1 MIVLGILQR
10 ITQKVL
16 WNCSKLFIRV
26 CFCSN
31 NKPISGVTAKAGFY
45 SLFPSASVWLGW
57 LGLFCFTMRTSS
69 PGFECLP
76 LAVTVIFFTSDFR
89 RKGGWGGRGSPNRWS
104 LPVRAG
110 WGGGLRNAV
119 CVLFPLIWSKRAP
132 LCLFVRLFHLH
143 IKRGRGCPK
152 KKKKNSQCANAM
164 SKKKYVEL
172 LKHLKQKATKIRA
185 VVLKLRCYNLCSR
198 GLFQPSTFN
207 SPKCSALTHLFC
219 MSCIVA
225 YWQRKRSFWN
235 IHFRSFSK
243 ILVSKNVFNL

>member
-57 LGLFCFTMRTSS
+57 LGLFCFTMRMSS

-89 RKGGWGGRGSPNRWS
+89 RRGVGGCGSPNRWS
-104 LPVRAG
+104 LPIRAG
-110 WGGGLRNAV
+110 L
-119 CVLFPLIWSKRAP
+119 
-132 LCLFVRLFHLH
+132 
-143 IKRGRGCPK
+143 RGRGGGGCEMPF
-152 KKKKNSQCANAM
+152 
-164 SKKKYVEL
+164 V
-172 LKHLKQKATKIRA
+172 
-185 VVLKLRCYNLCSR
+185 
-198 GLFQPSTFN
+198 
-207 SPKCSALTHLFC
+207 
-219 MSCIVA
+219 
-225 YWQRKRSFWN
+225 
-235 IHFRSFSK
+235 SFSSYLEQK
-243 ILVSKNVFNL
+243 GSSLFICWLVSFAH